1 MDDYPRSPIPSETEY
16 HVDLFSW
23 IVKATSVMGR
33 LESVLE
39 SYYAVSSTNS
49 EKNKNSERNS
59 EKSESDGRGMVRH
72 KFDKKF
78 QLLSEDLL
86 SRLDS
91 LHWSKVHKGKKR

>member
-23 IVKATSVMGR
+23 IVKATAVMGR

-39 SYYAVSSTNS
+39 KYYTVSSENS
-49 EKNKNSERNS
+49 VKNKNIEKTSER
-59 EKSESDGRGMVRH
+59 SESEGRAMLKH

-78 QLLSEDLL
+78 QVLSDDLL

-91 LHWSKVHKGKKR
+91 LHWSKVHKGNTK